1 MLVIESISLERR
13 LDAIACDIKP
23 QQLVGVIG
31 ANGAGKS
38 TLMKLIAGLIKPQA
52 GAITWQ
58 GKDITQLSA
67 IQRRQLIAY
76 LPQQAHFVEPVPV
89 QTLMDTSQV
98 NLREDAQQLLSW
110 RQQSIQTFA
119 LSEFLQRPIHELSGG
134 EQRRVQL
141 ACIDAMHRPIVV
153 ADEPTASLDLNY
165 QLMTMDW
172 FRKLAHGGTLVLVA
186 IHDIALAARYCDSL
200 LMLDQ
205 GKLIGYGT
213 PNEVLSDANLA
224 QAYQV
229 SVEWL
234 CNEHGVA
241 MLARRI

>member
-1 MLVIESISLERR
+1 MLTLKSLQVGRR
-13 LDAIACDIKP
+13 LKSIDCELKP

-38 TLMKLIAGLIKPQA
+38 TLLKLIAGLINSDS
-52 GAITWQ
+52 GF
-58 GKDITQLSA
+58 LSWHGEDLEHKSVL
-67 IQRRQLIAY
+67 QRRQLIAY
-76 LPQQAHFVEPVPV
+76 LPQHTHFTEPVPV
-89 QTLMDTSQV
+89 QTLIDTCQL
-98 NLREDAQQLLSW
+98 NLQESSQQLLSW
-110 RQQSIQTFA
+110 RQQSMQRFA
-119 LSEFLQRPIHELSGG
+119 LSEFLQRPINELSGG

-141 ACIDAMHRPIVV
+141 ACIDAMHRPIVI

-172 FRKLAHGGTLVLVA
+172 LRSLANAGTLILVA
-186 IHDIALAARYCDSL
+186 LHDIALAARYCDSL
-200 LMLDQ
+200 MMLDQ
-205 GKLIGYGT
+205 GKLIGFGT